1 MKFHLMPVM
10 VFLLGVSFGTK
21 AYSNEPTWSYSGA
34 TGPEHW
40 AELDPA
46 FALCRSGK
54 LQSPINIDTAA
65 PTEQS
70 KLNLNY
76 LSSPSTLLHNGH
88 NLNISPYSK
97 GWISV
102 GPDIFDFKS
111 VYFHTPSEVQINSQR
126 FPLAVYLEHR
136 SQAGKPMMVAILF
149 EIGAKNSV
157 LEKFLSS
164 IPAQR
169 GDVLT
174 LGSFDATQLY
184 PALRDY
190 HDFIGSM
197 TTQPCSEG
205 MRLLVMTTPVQL
217 SEAQLSTLQLAFPKS
232 TRPDQP
238 SNNRTLQVGG

>member
-21 AYSNEPTWSYSGA
+21 AYSKEPTWSYSGA

-54 LQSPINIDTAA
+54 FQSPINIDDTSPAELPA
-65 PTEQS
+65 
-70 KLNLNY
+70 LNLNY
-76 LSSPSTLLHNGH
+76 LPSPSTLLHTGH
-88 NLNISPYSK
+88 TLNIKPSSK

-102 GPDIFDFKS
+102 GPDIFDFQS
-111 VYFHTPSEVQINSQR
+111 VNIHTPSEVQVNGRR

-136 SQAGKPMMVAILF
+136 NPAGQPLMVVILF
-149 EIGAKNSV
+149 EIGAKNLV
-157 LEKFLSS
+157 LEQFFSS

-174 LGSFDATQLY
+174 LGRFDVTQLY
-184 PALRDY
+184 PAQRDY
-190 HDFIGSM
+190 YDFSGSM
-197 TTQPCSEG
+197 TTPPCSEG
-205 MRLLVMTTPVQL
+205 VRWIVMKTPVQL
-217 SEAQLSTLQLAFPKS
+217 SEAQLYTFQLTFPMS
-232 TRPDQP
+232 ARPIQP
-238 SNNRTLQVGG
+238 SNNRTIQVGG